1 MSFKYIFSIVLLLYI
16 LLLYINCVYRLF
28 LKSVKKSPPPP
39 APHYAIQKPIFLQ
52 LTIQREFLKESATK
66 SICNATL
73 WLALFETHSF
83 FGNTHILKR
92 ILFTFPRLKD
102 LSFHYRSIFGWPF
115 YIKFQVHQYF

>member
-28 LKSVKKSPPPP
+28 LKSVKKSPP

-73 WLALFETHSF
+73 
-83 FGNTHILKR
+83 
-92 ILFTFPRLKD
+92 
-102 LSFHYRSIFGWPF
+102 
-115 YIKFQVHQYF
+115 